1 MRIVYLRKKPN
12 SYPGHADGGIL
23 IFDDQDIRTHYLF
36 KCDYRDI
43 KKIPVTD
50 IISNLS
56 DFGTMSASSKN
67 FSIYSYKAITYKDF
81 LAIPDL
87 IITAEYTSETNPEL
101 FI

>member
-23 IFDDQDIRTHYLF
+23 VFDDQDIRTHYLF
-36 KCDYRDI
+36 KGDYRDI

-50 IISNLS
+50 VISNLS
-56 DFGTMSASSKN
+56 YFGAISHQSTCSMYN
-67 FSIYSYKAITYKDF
+67 YKTVTYKDF

>member
-12 SYPGHADGGIL
+12 SYPGHTDGGIL

-36 KCDYRDI
+36 KSDYRDI
-43 KKIPVTD
+43 ASIPVSKV
-50 IISNLS
+50 ISNLS
-56 DFGTMSASSKN
+56 YFGIVSDKSTPSM
-67 FSIYSYKAITYKDF
+67 YSYKAITYKDF

-87 IITAEYTSETNPEL
+87 IITAEYTSENNPEL

>member
-23 IFDDQDIRTHYLF
+23 IFNDQDIRTNYLF
-36 KCDYRDI
+36 RRDYEDI

-50 IISNLS
+50 VTNSLS
-56 DFGTMSASSKN
+56 DFGTRSSSSN
-67 FSIYSYKAITYKDF
+67 IYSYKATTYKDF

>member
-12 SYPGHADGGIL
+12 SYPGHTDGGIL

-36 KCDYRDI
+36 RSDYTDI

-50 IISNLS
+50 VTNSLS
-56 DFGTMSASSKN
+56 DFGTRSSSSN
-67 FSIYSYKAITYKDF
+67 IYSYTAITYKDF

-87 IITAEYTSETNPEL
+87 IITAEYTSESNPEL

>member
-12 SYPGHADGGIL
+12 SYPGHTDGGIL

-36 KCDYRDI
+36 RPDYTDI

-50 IISNLS
+50 VISNFS
-56 DFGTMSASSKN
+56 DFGTVSSRN
-67 FSIYSYKAITYKDF
+67 APTMYNCKATTYKDF

-87 IITAEYTSETNPEL
+87 IITAEYTSENNPEL

>member
-23 IFDDQDIRTHYLF
+23 IFDDQYMHTRYLF
-36 KCDYRDI
+36 KSDYKDI
-43 KKIPVTD
+43 EKILVTD
-50 IISNLS
+50 VISNLS
-56 DFGTMSASSKN
+56 DFCTVSSQN
-67 FSIYSYKAITYKDF
+67 SPSMYNHKATTYKDF

-87 IITAEYTSETNPEL
+87 IITAEYTSENNPEL

>member
-23 IFDDQDIRTHYLF
+23 VFDDQDIRTHYLF
-36 KCDYRDI
+36 KGDYRDI

-50 IISNLS
+50 VISNLS
-56 DFGTMSASSKN
+56 DFDTVSHQGTL
-67 FSIYSYKAITYKDF
+67 YSYKTTTYKDF

>member
-12 SYPGHADGGIL
+12 SYPGHVDGGIL
-23 IFDDQDIRTHYLF
+23 IFDDQDIPTHYLF
-36 KCDYRDI
+36 RRDYEDI
-43 KKIPVTD
+43 KKISVTD
-50 IISNLS
+50 VTNSLS
-56 DFGTMSASSKN
+56 DFGTMPNQSTSSM
-67 FSIYSYKAITYKDF
+67 YSYKATTYRDF

>member
-12 SYPGHADGGIL
+12 SYPGHTDGGIL
-23 IFDDQDIRTHYLF
+23 VFDDQDIRTHCLF
-36 KCDYRDI
+36 EINYRDI
-43 KKIPVTD
+43 EKILVTEV
-50 IISNLS
+50 INSLPN
-56 DFGTMSASSKN
+56 FGTILNQSTS
-67 FSIYSYKAITYKDF
+67 SIYSYKTTTYKDF

>member
-12 SYPGHADGGIL
+12 SYPGHTDGGIL
-23 IFDDQDIRTHYLF
+23 IFDDQDIRTHFLF
-36 KCDYRDI
+36 RSDYRDI
-43 KKIPVTD
+43 VNIPVSKVID
-50 IISNLS
+50 NLS
-56 DFGTMSASSKN
+56 GFGIVSSQDTP
-67 FSIYSYKAITYKDF
+67 SMYSYKATTYKDF

>member
-23 IFDDQDIRTHYLF
+23 IFDDQDICTHYLF
-36 KCDYRDI
+36 RSDYTDI

-50 IISNLS
+50 VISNLS
-56 DFGTMSASSKN
+56 DFGTVPSLMAFFMYN
-67 FSIYSYKAITYKDF
+67 CEATTYKDF

-87 IITAEYTSETNPEL
+87 TITAEYTSESNPEL